1 MLIWLLACST
11 LETPAGVE
19 RARGGLWLEGSVAN
33 APGTTLAVVAN
44 SELPCEPEAT
54 PDDPRTQADEAASA
68 QAWWEGE
75 LASAFGREGAAL
87 LLVVLHGVDSDD
99 SFAVAGPLSL
109 AGEEGTGSAVGRRV
123 EEVAVEEPAEALH
136 EWILVEEELGT
147 DLAGSVG
154 VSSSAT
160 HVVLQAELGEWRADA
175 VLTRCQNVE
184 LVRLALDG
192 IAAVG
197 LD

>member
-1 MLIWLLACST
+1 MLGWLLACST
-11 LETPAGVE
+11 LETPAGAE
-19 RARGGLWLEGSVAN
+19 RARGGLWLEGTVAN

-54 PDDPRTQADEAASA
+54 PDDPRTQSDEAASA

-87 LLVVLHGVDSDD
+87 LLVVLHGVDSGD
-99 SFAVAGPLSL
+99 SFAVGGRLSL
-109 AGEEGTGSAVGRRV
+109 TGEAGTGSAVGRRV
-123 EEVAVEEPAEALH
+123 KEVAVEEPAEALH
-136 EWILVEEELGT
+136 AWIAVEEELAT

-154 VSSSAT
+154 VSRAAT
-160 HVVLQAELGEWRADA
+160 QVALQAELGEWRASA
-175 VLTRCQNVE
+175 LLTRCENVE

-192 IAAVG
+192 FATDG